1 MTDKIYIPNKIK
13 VGFQERS
20 DTYSRKLAYIIY
32 QDSKNVWRK
41 EASWES
47 WREKYISDEEFEE
60 KRLNSYNKRINDLMT
75 SGRYSW
81 ETKTTKI
88 YTQEEAIKE
97 LGVYADY
104 DFEVRGS
111 SNDKSIQPQEFKN
124 EPIEGF
130 VLNKKAGGY
139 SSGWNHRQT
148 YCRVYD
154 PRGFEFEISIPNLL
168 YILENTNSV
177 VGKGLEGKFVYGWQG
192 KDLILIPEN
201 SVDYKEMQQFTNLQ
215 TKSVSTKDLIIGATY
230 QTKQKEKLIYLGRFD
245 KYDRYDSKKSV
256 KKNQFYFWTGTGFT
270 VKSSI
275 SILAECID
283 LQCTSEYSTIMD
295 NLEHFVEYSPFDES
309 KYVYVKVEDQTK
321 QDYCY
326 FINYLDNWYQISSD
340 YTMFDPNLNPV
351 SHDSIYLYNYPH
363 NRVNVPH
370 GMNRYNFIQSLGGFH
385 KQIKY
390 LANGKEAKFF

>member
-1 MTDKIYIPNKIK
+1 MTDKIYIPTKIK

-47 WREKYISDEEFEE
+47 WRQKEGTPEEIQKVIDDYNRDYKQYIDANLYGFQKASTLEEVKKHRSVQFA
-60 KRLNSYNKRINDLMT
+60 T
-75 SGRYSW
+75 
-81 ETKTTKI
+81 
-88 YTQEEAIKE
+88 
-97 LGVYADY
+97 GV
-104 DFEVRGS
+104 
-111 SNDKSIQPQEFKN
+111 KPQEFKN

-230 QTKQKEKLIYLGRFD
+230 QTKQKEKLVYLGRFD
-245 KYDRYDSKKSV
+245 RYDRYDSKTKV

-275 SILAECID
+275 DTLAECVD
-283 LQCTSEYSTIMD
+283 SQCTSEYSTIMD

-363 NRVNVPH
+363 NRVNVPP
-370 GMNRYNFIQSLGGFH
+370 GMNRYALIQSLGGFH